1 MNQLV
6 PKYYDKF
13 KCIGSECP
21 ETCCQGWPITIDKQ
35 TFNKYQKLDNC
46 NLKKKA
52 DKFVKKLP
60 KEIKSILCSNKNAK
74 SDKLCSVQKEYGN
87 SYLSTACSTYP
98 RKLSVYNEKK
108 IKTLGLGCQNL
119 LEFYLVKIQ

>member
-60 KEIKSILCSNKNAK
+60 KEIKGFFA
-74 SDKLCSVQKEYGN
+74 Q
-87 SYLSTACSTYP
+87 
-98 RKLSVYNEKK
+98 
-108 IKTLGLGCQNL
+108 IKMQEG
-119 LEFYLVKIQ
+119 

>member
-52 DKFVKKLP
+52 DKFAKK
-60 KEIKSILCSNKNAK
+60 KGNGIKILFFFIVNNNFCIILFKF
-74 SDKLCSVQKEYGN
+74 
-87 SYLSTACSTYP
+87 
-98 RKLSVYNEKK
+98 KLSFK
-108 IKTLGLGCQNL
+108 IK
-119 LEFYLVKIQ
+119 